1 MARPTLLIL
10 PATETAQA
18 ILAVP
23 KGDSYETQ
31 RVSKEQLN
39 QIDDTNI
46 HIVVPGQ
53 SVRIFETDLPKA
65 SRTQLLK
72 MARFAREDDIAT
84 PADGLHFALSEEQ
97 PPRLA
102 IIEKSIMGEL
112 STYFAVLKPK
122 AVYTD
127 YDLITGDQAVHII
140 DRAVEP
146 GQCTLDLDWID
157 SELLDLT
164 PAQIAD
170 QFADTIEAG
179 EAINLLQGDYRAKS
193 TLNIPQPA
201 FKRFATMAALAL
213 VALFVWS
220 GISDR
225 AKTAQAEALKT
236 QTAEDYKSVTGQTA
250 PRAPGRDA
258 VKLAQTT
265 SQGSYGFLD
274 LSAVLFEGMTN
285 LDDIQ
290 VDQLRY
296 NSENQTLALRFIY
309 PDFGATSRLEAAIQ
323 QAGGT
328 LLTGGVRERDGAF
341 IGEATLSLESAS

>member
-23 KGDSYETQ
+23 KGDSYQTQ
-31 RVSKEQLN
+31 RVSKDQLN
-39 QIDDTNI
+39 QIDPTNI

-102 IIEKSIMGEL
+102 IIEKSIMDEL
-112 STYFAVLKPK
+112 STYFAALKPK

-127 YDLITGDQAVHII
+127 YDVITGDQAVHII

-164 PAQIAD
+164 PPQIAA
-170 QFADTIEAG
+170 QFADTIETG
-179 EAINLLQGDYRAKS
+179 NAINLLQGDYRPRS

-201 FKRFATMAALAL
+201 FKRFATMAALSL
-213 VALFVWS
+213 VAMFVWS

-258 VKLAQTT
+258 VKLTQT
-265 SQGSYGFLD
+265 SGDNNYGFLD
-274 LSAVLFEGMTN
+274 LSAVLFQGMKA

-296 NSENQTLALRFIY
+296 NETERTLSLRFIY
-309 PDFGATSRLEAAIQ
+309 PNFGATSRLESAIQ

-341 IGEATLSLESAS
+341 VGEATLSLESAS

>member
-10 PATETAQA
+10 PATDSAQA
-18 ILAVP
+18 ILAHP
-23 KGDSYETQ
+23 KGGGYETQ
-31 RVSKEQLN
+31 TVSMGELG
-39 QIDDTNI
+39 QIEDANV
-46 HIVVPGQ
+46 HVVVPGQ

-65 SRTQLLK
+65 SRAQLLK

-84 PADGLHFALSEEQ
+84 PADALHFALSEEH

-102 IIEKSIMGEL
+102 IIEKSIMDEL
-112 STYFAVLKPK
+112 SNYLVTLKPK
-122 AVYTD
+122 AAYVD
-127 YDLITGDQAVHII
+127 YDLLKGDQAIRVI

-146 GQCTLDLDWID
+146 GRCALDLEWVD

-170 QFADTIEAG
+170 QIVESIETG
-179 EAINLLQGDYRAKS
+179 DVINLLQGDYRAS
-193 TLNIPQPA
+193 SSFNMPQPA
-201 FKRFATMAALAL
+201 FKRFAAVAALAL
-213 VALFVWS
+213 AALFLWS

-225 AKTAQAEALKT
+225 AKIAQTKALKA
-236 QTAEDYKSVTGQTA
+236 QTTEDYQSVTGETA
-250 PRAPGRDA
+250 PAAPGRSA
-258 VKLAQTT
+258 AKLAQTT
-265 SQGSYGFLD
+265 SQSSYGFLD
-274 LSAVLFEGMTN
+274 LSAILFQGMTN

-309 PDFGATSRLEAAIQ
+309 PDFGATSRLEAAIK

-341 IGEATLSLESAS
+341 IGEATLSLEPAS